1 MIHMVRKMAFHDACM
16 QLCLESN
23 FAFAADQMHEKFNA
37 SSVSTFSG
45 LHRLLK
51 VEGMLKTF
59 KNQKNIKD
67 MMQLTLRIQVLLVEV
82 IRLTSWDW

>member
-1 MIHMVRKMAFHDACM
+1 MIHMVKKMGFHDACM

-59 KNQKNIKD
+59 KNQKNIKEHD
-67 MMQLTLRIQVLLVEV
+67 ATYSKNPVTVGE
-82 IRLTSWDW
+82 SNPAN